1 MQELFNIIFTPEFFF
16 GMIRLATPILFASL
30 AAVVAVN
37 SGITNMAIEGIMLF
51 SALAGVIGSAM
62 FNSVIIGL
70 LFAILTGVLISL
82 LLAFFHIKMKTDVL
96 LAAIALNLLAA
107 GATIFILYLVSGE
120 RGTSSALPSLT
131 VPTLVIPG
139 LMDIPILGNVILG
152 QNLLV
157 YVAFIS
163 VFVIYLVLY
172 KTPLG
177 LRIRAVGGNPG
188 AAESVGVSVDKTR
201 YIALIISGILAGL
214 GGAFMTMGYMSI
226 FTNGMVAGRGFIGL
240 AAANVG
246 GQHPIG
252 ALFAS
257 LLFGFFDA
265 LGNNLQSFSIPVEFI
280 YMIPYITTIIAYSFT
295 SYRKEKAKIKKQ
307 TDSAVEPTKS
317 DIA

>member
-1 MQELFNIIFTPEFFF
+1 MSELFGIIFSTDFFF
-16 GMIRLATPILFASL
+16 GMLRLATPILFASL

-37 SGITNMAIEGIMLF
+37 SGITNMAVDGIMLF
-51 SALAGVIGSAM
+51 AALAGVIGSAM
-62 FNSVIIGL
+62 FNSVWAGL
-70 LFAILTGVLISL
+70 IAAILTGVIISL

-107 GATIFILYLVSGE
+107 GATVFILYLVSGE
-120 RGTSSALPSLT
+120 RGTSSALKSLV
-131 VPTLVIPG
+131 VPTLTIPG

-157 YVAFIS
+157 YVAFLS
-163 VFVIYLVLY
+163 VLVIYLLLY

-201 YIALIISGILAGL
+201 YIALMISGVLAGL

-226 FTNGMVAGRGFIGL
+226 FTNGMIAGRGFIGL

-246 GQHPIG
+246 GQNPVG

-257 LLFGFFDA
+257 LLFGFFDS

-280 YMIPYITTIIAYSFT
+280 YMIPYITTIIAYSIT

-307 TDSAVEPTKS
+307 TDSPVDEVSVELS
-317 DIA
+317 

>member
-1 MQELFNIIFTPEFFF
+1 MSELFKIIFTPDFFF
-16 GMIRLATPILFASL
+16 GMLRLATPILFASL
-30 AAVVAVN
+30 AAVVSVN

-51 SALAGVIGSAM
+51 AALAGVIGSA
-62 FNSVIIGL
+62 FFHSVIAGL
-70 LFAILTGVLISL
+70 ICAVLTGITISL

-107 GATIFILYLVSGE
+107 GATVFILFLVSGE
-120 RGTSSALPSLT
+120 RGTSSALESLS

-152 QNLLV
+152 QNYLV

-163 VFVIYLVLY
+163 VIIIYLILY

-188 AAESVGVSVDKTR
+188 AAESVGVSVERTR
-201 YIALIISGILAGL
+201 YIALIISGVLAGL

-226 FTNGMVAGRGFIGL
+226 FTKGMVAGRGFIGL

-246 GQHPIG
+246 GQNPIG
-252 ALFAS
+252 ALLAS

-265 LGNNLQSFSIPVEFI
+265 LGNNLQTFDIPVEFI
-280 YMIPYITTIIAYSFT
+280 YMIPYVTTVIAYAAT

-307 TDSAVEPTKS
+307 TDESAVEIVS
-317 DIA
+317 GDA